1 MPDGQHDCDLF
12 HITVAF
18 LSSNLENSMLMAARE
33 YDLLGIT
40 RGLSENMRLPK
51 VISCTILVLLLAGLP
66 GRTWAGPASDLVSDF
81 QKGLIAVMKDAKTLG
96 VKGRYERLEPLV
108 KGTFHLSLMAG
119 LSAGE
124 HWQTANEDQRKRLV
138 AAFTRMSIATLATL
152 FNGYSGESFQVVG
165 ERDGPQQ
172 IVFVDT
178 VLKSSGRDSDVQI
191 SYVARQFGQYWQ
203 LIDVIVDGGISEL
216 KVRISEYRQ
225 TLKSGGVEALIKLLE
240 GKSNDLLA

>member
-1 MPDGQHDCDLF
+1 
-12 HITVAF
+12 
-18 LSSNLENSMLMAARE
+18 
-33 YDLLGIT
+33 
-40 RGLSENMRLPK
+40 MRLPR
-51 VISCTILVLLLAGLP
+51 TIFCAILIVLVAGLP
-66 GRTWAGPASDLVSDF
+66 ERAWAGTAGELVTDF

-96 VKGRYERLEPLV
+96 VNGRYERLEPLV

-124 HWQTANEDQRKRLV
+124 YWQTANEDQRKRLV

-152 FNGYSGESFQVVG
+152 FDGYSGESFTVVG

-178 VLKSSGRDSDVQI
+178 KLKSPGRDDDVQI

-225 TLKSGGVEALIKLLE
+225 TLKSGGIEALIMLLE
-240 GKSNDLLA
+240 SKAGDLLSS

>member
-1 MPDGQHDCDLF
+1 MGF
-12 HITVAF
+12 
-18 LSSNLENSMLMAARE
+18 S
-33 YDLLGIT
+33 G
-40 RGLSENMRLPK
+40 NMRLPRATFCA
-51 VISCTILVLLLAGLP
+51 ILIILVAGLP
-66 GRTWAGPASDLVSDF
+66 GRTLAGPAGDLVTDF

-96 VKGRYERLEPLV
+96 VKGRYDRLEPLV

-124 HWQTANEDQRKRLV
+124 HWQAANEDQRKRLV
-138 AAFTRMSIATLATL
+138 AAFTRMSVATLATL
-152 FNGYSGESFQVVG
+152 FDGYSGESFNVVG
-165 ERDGPQQ
+165 EREGPQQ

-178 VLKSSGRDSDVQI
+178 VLKSPGRDSDVQI

-225 TLKSGGVEALIKLLE
+225 TLKSGGVDALIKLLE
-240 GKSNDLLA
+240 GKSSDLLS